1 MDQETRALVEH
12 AAEEAAERAVAR
24 TLLTLGVDS
33 SNPLDT
39 QRDMAAIREMRAVFE
54 GPDFQLDML
63 HLRRWRMTMEKI
75 ESRGFT
81 VAVYLA
87 CIGGAALVLYA
98 FRLRL
103 LGIM

>member
-1 MDQETRALVEH
+1 MV
-12 AAEEAAERAVAR
+12 R
-24 TLLTLGVDS
+24 TLLTLGIDH
-33 SNPLDT
+33 NAPLDT
-39 QRDMAAIREMRAVFE
+39 QRDMAAIREMRTIFE
-54 GPDFQLDML
+54 GSDFQLDML

-81 VAVYLA
+81 AAVCLA
-87 CIGGAALVLYA
+87 CIGGAAVVLYA